1 MQTRPNAF
9 NQLPLKPLLLDN
21 LASMQYTEM
30 TPVQALTLPVILSG
44 KDVIAKAKTGSGK
57 TAAFGLGIL
66 SAINID
72 HYDKIQAL
80 VICPTRE
87 LAEQV
92 ASELRRLAR
101 LMSNIKILT
110 VCGGT
115 PIVHQINSLEHG
127 AHIIVGTPGRLLDH
141 LERNT
146 IDLSSLKTLVLDEAD
161 RMLDMGFED
170 DIMKIIKQAPA
181 QRQTLLF
188 SATYPDSIQNISAK
202 IQHQAEFLTVDEENN
217 HIKQHFYEVDD
228 NSRRQ
233 ALAKL
238 LTDHTAESVIIF
250 CNTKIACQD
259 VDNYLSQLGFSVI
272 ALHGDLE
279 QRDREQ
285 VLLQFANK
293 SRNILVATDVAA
305 RGLDIKELDLV
316 INYHVSNDPQAH
328 IHRIGRTGRAG
339 QTGLAITLVAPNE
352 MPKANLLE
360 ELHNIHIDWKTL
372 NNLTIDK
379 SNIIQPQVQ
388 TIVLTIGRKNKIRPG
403 DILGALTKDAG
414 LDGALIGKIVITELY
429 SYVAIH
435 KNAIKQ
441 VLAYFKEG
449 KIKGKSVRARSL

>member
-1 MQTRPNAF
+1 MQTNPNLF
-9 NQLPLKPLLLDN
+9 NQLPLNQLLLDN
-21 LASMQYTEM
+21 LASMQYAEM
-30 TPVQALTLPVILSG
+30 TPVQALTLPMILSG

-92 ASELRRLAR
+92 TNELRRLAR
-101 LMSNIKILT
+101 LMNNIKILT

-170 DIMKIIKQAPA
+170 DMMNIIKQAPA

-188 SATYPDSIQNISAK
+188 SATYPDSIQKISNK
-202 IQHQAEFLTVDEENN
+202 IQHQAEFLTIDDVNN
-217 HIKQHFYEVDD
+217 QIEQHFYEVED
-228 NSRRQ
+228 NNRRHV
-233 ALAKL
+233 LAKL
-238 LTDHTAESVIIF
+238 LTNHTAESAIIF
-250 CNTKIACQD
+250 CNTKIACQE
-259 VDNYLSQLGFSVI
+259 VDNYLNQLGFSVI

-352 MPKANLLE
+352 MPKANLLA
-360 ELHNIHIDWKTL
+360 ELHNINIDWKTL

-379 SNIIQPQVQ
+379 SNIIQPHMQ
-388 TIVLTIGRKNKIRPG
+388 TIVLIIGRKNKIRPG

-414 LDGALIGKIVITELY
+414 LDGTLIGKIVITELY
-429 SYVAIH
+429 SYVAIN

-441 VLAYFKEG
+441 VLTYFKEG